1 MNEMDETKITETV
14 YKQSVAL
21 RGIQKRNKQ
30 TNKDGSPSPP
40 PPPPLPTDI
49 QTVHLTFWKT

>member
-1 MNEMDETKITETV
+1 MDETKITETV

-40 PPPPLPTDI
+40 PPPLPTDI
-49 QTVHLTFWKT
+49 QTVHLTFWKTQP